1 MQQTWLGA
9 LQSAVPDSQLV
20 TTRGDRATYAS
31 DALTVFGTPPA
42 AVLLASSEQD
52 VIDAVRICHRFGV
65 PFVARGSGTSLSG
78 GPVPQADGLVIALN
92 RLLDLTV
99 DPARRLAT
107 AQPGVW
113 NLDVS
118 RMAAAHGLY
127 YAPDPSSQ
135 QICSIGGNVA
145 FNAGG
150 AHCLKYG
157 STGNHVV
164 GIRAVLPD
172 ATVVDLGGDSIESVG
187 PGLTSLFNGSE
198 GLLGIALRATL
209 RLLPKPESVKTV
221 LAAYPSL
228 AAAGDAVAAVVA
240 AGLLPA
246 AIEVMDRL
254 AVKAAEAAVHPGYPA
269 DAGAL
274 LIVELDGEAQQV
286 DAEWELLD
294 RVLAGSN
301 PSSVRFARDERDRAE
316 IWRGRKSAFSA
327 VGRLSPDFIVNDG
340 VVPRTKL
347 PAALTEIEALSARYG
362 LAIANVFHAGDGNLH
377 PLILY
382 DGRKAGDL
390 EHAEALSSEILDMCI
405 RLGGSITGEHGVG
418 LEKKA
423 HLERLYT
430 EADITAMRRVR
441 LAVDPLEL
449 ANRGKVLPTGPIV
462 EPATSTGPAPSDPL
476 AAPSHS
482 LAPTTVEG
490 VREAVL
496 GASQVLPRGGGTKT
510 ALSTTVRPDV
520 ATLDLSGLA
529 GIVYYEP
536 AEFVV
541 TALAGTR
548 ITDIERLLAEHGQC
562 LPFDP
567 MLGEAGATIGG
578 AVASG
583 ISGPGRYRRG
593 GVRDFVLGARFI
605 DGQGNL
611 VSGRGRVVK
620 NVAGFDLP
628 RLLTGSIGRL
638 AVLTEVS
645 LKVFPRPEAHETLVL
660 RCSFEDALNRVQALT
675 LSQFDID
682 ALDVVPDGDS
692 ATLLVRLARSGPV
705 LQARGE
711 RLRRHLK
718 AGDLASDEAQVWH
731 SARELSWV
739 PSGWTAT
746 VIPTTLPQVARLEAL
761 LRGTGAPRRY
771 SSGGQVAW
779 VASIEQT
786 ETGGPRSEQPDAL
799 GAILEAEGLSGLRV
813 LGPPGADAIIGRGV
827 ANELGRRVEQALDP
841 ACRFGG
847 A

>member
-1 MQQTWLGA
+1 VPQSWLGA
-9 LQSAVPDSQLV
+9 LQSAVPDAQLV
-20 TTRGDRATYAS
+20 TTRGDRATFAS
-31 DALTVFGTPPA
+31 DALTVFGVTPA
-42 AVLLASSEQD
+42 AVLLAASEQD
-52 VIDAVRICHRFGV
+52 VIDAVRVCHRLGV
-65 PFVARGSGTSLSG
+65 PFVARGSATSLSG
-78 GPVPQADGLVIALN
+78 GPVPQTDGLVIALN
-92 RLLDLTV
+92 RLLELTV
-99 DPARRLAT
+99 DAPRRLAT

-135 QICSIGGNVA
+135 QICSIGGNIA

-164 GIRAVLPD
+164 GMRVVLPD
-172 ATVVDLGGDSIESVG
+172 ATVIELGSDSLESVG
-187 PGLTSLFNGSE
+187 PGITSLFVGSE

-246 AIEVMDRL
+246 AIEVMDHL
-254 AVKAAEAAVHPGYPA
+254 AVKAAEAAVHPGYPT

-274 LIVELDGEAQQV
+274 LIVELDGERQQV

-294 RVLAGSN
+294 RVLAASS
-301 PSSVRFARDERDRAE
+301 PSSVRFARDEKDRAE
-316 IWRGRKSAFSA
+316 IWKGRKSAFSA
-327 VGRLSPDFIVNDG
+327 VGRLSSDFIVNDG

-382 DGRKAGDL
+382 EGGKAGEL
-390 EHAEALSSEILDMCI
+390 ARAEALSSEILDMCI

-423 HLERLYT
+423 HLERLYA
-430 EADITAMRRVR
+430 EVDITAMRRIR
-441 LAVDPLEL
+441 LAVDPGEL
-449 ANRGKVLPTGPIV
+449 ANRGKVLPAGPLV
-462 EPATSTGPAPSDPL
+462 EPAATTETAPGPAP
-476 AAPSHS
+476 AGS
-482 LAPTTVEG
+482 LVPTTVEQ
-490 VREAVL
+490 VREAIL
-496 GASQVLPRGGGTKT
+496 GAVRVLPRGGGTKT
-510 ALSTTVRPDV
+510 ALSTPASPDV
-520 ATLDLSGLA
+520 AILDLSGLT

-536 AEFVV
+536 SEFVV
-541 TALAGTR
+541 SALAGTR
-548 ITDIERLLAEHGQC
+548 IADIERVLAEHGQC

-567 MLGEAGATIGG
+567 MLGDAGATIGG
-578 AVASG
+578 TVASG

-593 GVRDFVLGARFI
+593 GVRDFVLGARFF
-605 DGQGNL
+605 DGRGNL
-611 VSGRGRVVK
+611 VTGHGRVVK

-628 RLLTGSIGRL
+628 RLLAGSIGRM

-645 LKVFPRPEAHETLVL
+645 LKVFPRPEAHETLAL
-660 RCSFEDALNRVQALT
+660 RCSMDDALARIEALT
-675 LSQFDID
+675 LSKFDID
-682 ALDVVPDGDS
+682 ALDLVPDGDS
-692 ATLLVRLARSGPV
+692 ATVFVRLAGSPPV
-705 LQARGE
+705 LQARAE
-711 RLRRHLK
+711 RLREHLGT
-718 AGDLASDEAQVWH
+718 GDLASDEAQVWH

-739 PSGWTAT
+739 PPGWTVT
-746 VIPTTLPQVARLEAL
+746 MIPTVLAQVSRLERAL
-761 LRGTGAPRRY
+761 RDTGALRRY

-779 VASIEQT
+779 VASIEPP
-786 ETGGPRSEQPDAL
+786 ETL
-799 GAILEAEGLSGLRV
+799 GTVLEAEGLSGLRV
-813 LGPPGADAIIGRGV
+813 LGRPGAGAIIGRGV
-827 ANELGRRVEQALDP
+827 ANELGRRVQLALDP
-841 ACRFGG
+841 AGRLPG

>member
-1 MQQTWLGA
+1 MQQSWLGA
-9 LQSAVPDSQLV
+9 LRSAVPDAQLA
-20 TTRGDRATYAS
+20 TTRGDRATFAS
-31 DALTVFGTPPA
+31 DALTVFSASPA
-42 AVLLASSEQD
+42 AVLLAESEQD

-78 GPVPQADGLVIALN
+78 GPVPEPDGLVIALN
-92 RLLDLTV
+92 RLLRLTV

-118 RMAAAHGLY
+118 RMAAGHGLY

-164 GIRAVLPD
+164 GLRAVLPD
-172 ATVVDLGGDSIESVG
+172 GTVVELGGDSIESIG
-187 PGLTSLFNGSE
+187 PGLVSLFNGSE

-269 DAGAL
+269 DAGGL

-316 IWRGRKSAFSA
+316 IWKGRKSAFSA
-327 VGRLSPDFIVNDG
+327 VGRLSSDFIVNDG

-382 DGRKAGDL
+382 DGRKTGDL
-390 EHAEALSSEILDMCI
+390 EHAEELSSEILDMCI

-423 HLERLYT
+423 HLERLYS
-430 EADITAMRRVR
+430 EVDITALRRVR
-441 LAVDPLEL
+441 LEVDPQEI

-462 EPATSTGPAPSDPL
+462 EQAAVTEPANAPEPAS
-476 AAPSHS
+476 SHS
-482 LAPTTVEG
+482 LAPTTVDG

-496 GASQVLPRGGGTKT
+496 GAVHLLPRGGGTKT
-510 ALSTTVRPDV
+510 ALSTLVRPD
-520 ATLDLSGLA
+520 AAILDLSGLT
-529 GIVYYEP
+529 GIVYYDP
-536 AEFVV
+536 SEFVV

-548 ITDIERLLAEHGQC
+548 ITDIDRLLAEHGQC

-567 MLGEAGATIGG
+567 MLAEAGATLGG
-578 AVASG
+578 TVASG
-583 ISGPGRYRRG
+583 VSGPGRYRRG
-593 GVRDFVLGARFI
+593 GVRDFVIGARFV
-605 DGQGNL
+605 DGRGNL

-628 RLLTGSIGRL
+628 RLLAGSIGRMAAL
-638 AVLTEVS
+638 VEVS
-645 LKVFPRPEAHETLVL
+645 LKVFPRPEAHETVVL
-660 RCSFEDALNRVQALT
+660 RCSFEEALKKVEALT
-675 LSQFDID
+675 LSSFDID
-682 ALDVVPDGDS
+682 ALDLVPDGDA
-692 ATLLVRLARSGPV
+692 ATLFVRLAGSAPV
-705 LQARGE
+705 LQSRAE
-711 RLRRHLK
+711 RLRQHLG
-718 AGDLASDEAQVWH
+718 AGDLAPDEAQIWR

-739 PSGWTAT
+739 PSGWA
-746 VIPTTLPQVARLEAL
+746 VAAIPTTLPQVAHADPL
-761 LRGTGAPRRY
+761 LRDAGTLRRY
-771 SSGGQVAW
+771 SAGGQVAW
-779 VASIEQT
+779 VASIGQSDSL
-786 ETGGPRSEQPDAL
+786 GP
-799 GAILEAEGLSGLRV
+799 ILDAEGLSGLRV
-813 LGPPGADAIIGRGV
+813 LGPPGAGAVVGRDIE
-827 ANELGRRVEQALDP
+827 NELGRRVQRALDP
-841 ACRFGG
+841 AGRFPG

>member
-1 MQQTWLGA
+1 VQHPWLEA
-9 LQSAVPDSQLV
+9 LRRVVPYAQLV

-31 DALTVFGTPPA
+31 DALTAYGASPA

-78 GPVPQADGLVIALN
+78 GPVPQTDGLVIALN
-92 RLLDLTV
+92 RLLRLTL

-157 STGNHVV
+157 TTGNHVV

-172 ATVVDLGGDSIESVG
+172 ATVVDLGGDSIETIG
-187 PGLTSLFNGSE
+187 PGLTSLFTGSE

-269 DAGAL
+269 DAGGL
-274 LIVELDGEAQQV
+274 LIVELDGETQQV

-301 PSSVRFARDERDRAE
+301 PSSVRLARDERERAE
-316 IWRGRKSAFSA
+316 IWKGRKSAFSA
-327 VGRLSPDFIVNDG
+327 VGRLSPDFLVNDG

-347 PAALTEIEALSARYG
+347 PVALTEIEALSSRYG
-362 LAIANVFHAGDGNLH
+362 LAVANVFHAGDGNLH

-382 DGRKAGDL
+382 DGRKAGEL

-405 RLGGSITGEHGVG
+405 RFGGSITGEHGVG

-423 HLERLYT
+423 HLERLYS
-430 EADITAMRRVR
+430 EADITAMRRIR
-441 LAVDPLEL
+441 LAVDPQEL
-449 ANRGKVLPTGPIV
+449 ANRGKVLPTGPIAEQMGLRV
-462 EPATSTGPAPSDPL
+462 EPAAATGPAPSP
-476 AAPSHS
+476 APAPSHS

-496 GASQVLPRGGGTKT
+496 GSSRVLPRGGGTKT
-510 ALSTTVRPDV
+510 ALSTPRRPDV
-520 ATLDLSGLA
+520 AILDLSGLA

-541 TALAGTR
+541 SALAGTR

-578 AVASG
+578 TVASG
-583 ISGPGRYRRG
+583 VSGPGRYRRG

-620 NVAGFDLP
+620 NVAGFDMP
-628 RLLTGSIGRL
+628 RLLAGSIGRL

-660 RCSFEDALNRVQALT
+660 RCSLEDALARVEALT
-675 LSQFDID
+675 LSRFDID
-682 ALDVVPDGDS
+682 ALDLVPDGD
-692 ATLLVRLARSGPV
+692 AALLFVRLAGSTPV
-705 LQARGE
+705 LQARAE
-711 RLRRHLK
+711 RLRQHLG
-718 AGDLASDEAQVWH
+718 AGDLAPDEAEIWR

-739 PSGWTAT
+739 PPGWTAT
-746 VIPTTLPQVARLEAL
+746 VIPVTLPQVARLEAL
-761 LRGTGAPRRY
+761 LRGTGSLRRY

-779 VASIEQT
+779 VASL
-786 ETGGPRSEQPDAL
+786 EQPEVL
-799 GAILEAEGLSGLRV
+799 GATLGAQGLSGLRV
-813 LGPPGADAIIGRGV
+813 LGSPGAGVIVGRGV

-841 ACRFGG
+841 AGRFVG

>member
-1 MQQTWLGA
+1 MQQAWLGA
-9 LQSAVPDSQLV
+9 LRSAVPDAQLV

-31 DALTVFGTPPA
+31 DALTVFGTSPA
-42 AVLLASSEQD
+42 AVLIASSEQD
-52 VIDAVRICHRFGV
+52 VIKAVRICHRFGV

-92 RLLDLTV
+92 QLLGLTV

-157 STGNHVV
+157 TTGNHVV

-172 ATVVDLGGDSIESVG
+172 ATVVDLGGESIETIG
-187 PGLTSLFNGSE
+187 PGLTSLFTGSE

-316 IWRGRKSAFSA
+316 IWKGRKSAFSA
-327 VGRLSPDFIVNDG
+327 VGRLSSDFIVNDG

-347 PAALTEIEALSARYG
+347 PAALAEIEALSARYG

-382 DGRKAGDL
+382 NGRKKGDL
-390 EHAEALSSEILDMCI
+390 ERAEALSSEILDMCI

-423 HLERLYT
+423 HLERLYSQ
-430 EADITAMRRVR
+430 ADITAMRRIR
-441 LAVDPLEL
+441 LAVDPQEL
-449 ANRGKVLPTGPIV
+449 ANRGKVLPVGPIV
-462 EPATSTGPAPSDPL
+462 EQAATAAEPGLAPW
-476 AAPSHS
+476 HS
-482 LAPTTVEG
+482 LAPATVEE

-496 GASQVLPRGGGTKT
+496 GTPHLLPRGGGTKT
-510 ALSTTVRPDV
+510 ALSTPLRPDV
-520 ATLDLSGLA
+520 AILDLSGLT

-536 AEFVV
+536 SEFVV
-541 TALAGTR
+541 SALAGTR

-578 AVASG
+578 TVASG
-583 ISGPGRYRRG
+583 VSGPGRYRRG

-620 NVAGFDLP
+620 NVAGFDMP
-628 RLLTGSIGRL
+628 RLLAGSIGRM

-660 RCSFEDALNRVQALT
+660 RCPIEDALNRVQALT
-675 LSQFDID
+675 LSRFDID

-692 ATLLVRLARSGPV
+692 ALLYVRLAGSAPV
-705 LQARGE
+705 LQARAE
-711 RLRRHLK
+711 RLRQHLG
-718 AGDLASDEAQVWH
+718 AGDLASDEAQTWR
-731 SARELSWV
+731 SASELSWV
-739 PSGWTAT
+739 PPGWTAT
-746 VIPTTLPQVARLEAL
+746 AIPTTLPQVARLEAL
-761 LRGTGAPRRY
+761 LGGTGALRRY

-779 VASIEQT
+779 VAS
-786 ETGGPRSEQPDAL
+786 GEQPESL

-813 LGPPGADAIIGRGV
+813 LGPPGAGAGASTAAIIGRGV
-827 ANELGRRVEQALDP
+827 ANELGRRVELALDP
-841 ACRFGG
+841 AGRFAG